1 VLRAAISAE
10 ELMVA
15 RYAAAVSSLDASL
28 PPRPTRADTA
38 SLTAIREVQA
48 QHADHLAALK
58 SRLVEP
64 SGSSPSPSPSPSV
77 RVTGSLRAV
86 LSMLEQA
93 EETASARLLSQL
105 DGLPGSLAQLFASI
119 AASEATHVPFLHAAE
134 QAR

>member
-1 VLRAAISAE
+1 
-10 ELMVA
+10 MVA
-15 RYAAAVSSLDASL
+15 RYAAAVSSLDARL

-38 SLTAIREVQA
+38 SLAAIREVQA
-48 QHADHLAALK
+48 QHAKHLAALK

-77 RVTGSLRAV
+77 RVTGGLSAV

-105 DGLPGSLAQLFASI
+105 DGLPGSLAQLFASV
-119 AASEATHVPFLHAAE
+119 AASEATHVPFLRAAE